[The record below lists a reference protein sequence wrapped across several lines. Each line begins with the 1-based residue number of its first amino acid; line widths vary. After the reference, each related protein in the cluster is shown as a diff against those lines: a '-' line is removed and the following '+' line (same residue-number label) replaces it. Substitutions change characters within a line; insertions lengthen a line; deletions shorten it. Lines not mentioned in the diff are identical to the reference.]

1 MATISFSF
9 TVPDDKKAQI
19 ISDFALQNGYQ
30 AEILVNGVMTIN
42 PQTKS
47 DFSRQVVLRFI
58 KDSVKAYRAIIDAEL
73 ARDQAMGAVD
83 QIEFT

>member
-9 TVPDDKKAQI
+9 TVPNDKKAQI

-58 KDSVKAYRAIIDAEL
+58 KDSVKAYRATIDAKL
-73 ARDQAMGAVD
+73 ARDQAMEVVD